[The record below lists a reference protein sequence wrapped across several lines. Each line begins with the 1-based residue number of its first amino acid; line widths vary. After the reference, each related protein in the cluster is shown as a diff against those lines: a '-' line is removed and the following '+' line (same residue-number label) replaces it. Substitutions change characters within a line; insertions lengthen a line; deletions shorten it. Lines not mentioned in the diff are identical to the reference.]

1 MCIRDRLR
9 QWNVFGRTGLSGDGE
24 KARDELAMFMAALDA
39 NATRFE
45 ERREANRQRAAA
57 RAAS

>member
-1 MCIRDRLR
+1 MD
-9 QWNVFGRTGLSGDGE
+9 TPGLHGDGE
-24 KARDELAMFMAALDA
+24 KARDELAMFMAGLDA